1 MNNNLTAKLNEDF
14 LQTIDDMSEEEF
26 TNFCRKL
33 EDYKKKQKSEQTKDS
48 SFASIARSLG
58 LSETGTRKTCR
69 RALAKLRKN
78 PDLPELLN
86 LSNLKQK

>member
-1 MNNNLTAKLNEDF
+1 MNLTAKLNEDF
-14 LQTIDDMSEEEF
+14 LQTIDDMTEEEF

-33 EDYKKKQKSEQTKDS
+33 QAYKKDQKNQRTKDN

-86 LSNLKQK
+86 LTNLKQK